1 MKDDEIDLDR
11 VLYRE
16 DVRALV
22 EKNMRAIRRLPT
34 RYLSLYHGTK
44 DEILNSLELKIDD
57 CFDSQDEASLVLSC
71 MLSSSFLVAHLIT
84 AGSSQSASDTR
95 AAFFKATCGLVRNAE
110 VIYGPCEEKWL
121 RRVEQLI
128 DIYGHPRGCL
138 LLLYFPLMTWL
149 WW

>member
-1 MKDDEIDLDR
+1 MASQFPTEGLVQQRFFQLVERGELKPVAGFEASSFFLNRLKMADNIVLLVQLRRTNNSAEVAVPAWSSPLHGFVMKDDEIDLDR

-71 MLSSSFLVAHLIT
+71 ML
-84 AGSSQSASDTR
+84 
-95 AAFFKATCGLVRNAE
+95 
-110 VIYGPCEEKWL
+110 
-121 RRVEQLI
+121 
-128 DIYGHPRGCL
+128 
-138 LLLYFPLMTWL
+138 
-149 WW
+149 